1 MSDIVRLAARDG
13 ALRRNLPLR
22 ARLLDG
28 LRAFFRDKGFLEV
41 ETPIA
46 CASPGVETHLAAFEL
61 RGAGLHEPRYLTTS
75 PEFHMKRLVAAGFG
89 RVFQVT
95 RAFRAAEF
103 GDRHNP
109 EFTMVEWYRVGET
122 YEAIMDDAEEL
133 LWALGD
139 AVGIEDAPAVEGMRG
154 PSLLVPPYPRIP
166 FATAFARAGAGD
178 PFPLSPE
185 ERDQVLVE
193 TVEPTLGRDTPE
205 FLIEYPVDQA
215 SLARVKPGDPRVAER
230 FELYSGG
237 LELANGFTELPDAD
251 EYLAR
256 CQADLRERERLGFPA
271 YPIDRRYVSML
282 RDGLP
287 PCAGVALGFDRVAM
301 LLLGASTIRDVIAFP
316 FDVA

>member
-75 PEFHMKRLVAAGFG
+75 PEFHMKRLIAAGFD

-139 AVGIEDAPAVEGMRG
+139 AVGIEDAPAVAGMRG

-251 EYLAR
+251 EYVAR
-256 CQADLRERERLGFPA
+256 CETDLRERERLGLPA

>member
-1 MSDIVRLAARDG
+1 MNDIVRFAVRDG

-22 ARLLDG
+22 ARLLDA
-28 LRAFFRDKGFLEV
+28 LRAFFRGRGFLEV

-46 CASPGVETHLAAFEL
+46 CASPGVETHLQAFEL
-61 RGAGLHEPRYLTTS
+61 RGAGLFEPRYLTTS

-89 RVFQVT
+89 KVFQVT
-95 RAFRAAEF
+95 RAFRAAEL

-133 LWALGD
+133 LWAMGD
-139 AVGIEDAPAVEGMRG
+139 AVGIEDAPAVEGLRG
-154 PSLLVPPYPRIP
+154 PSVLVPPYPRTA
-166 FATAFARAGAGD
+166 FADAFARAGAGD
-178 PFPLSPE
+178 PFPMAPE
-185 ERDQVLVE
+185 DRDQVLVE
-193 TVEPTLGRDTPE
+193 AVEPTLGHDTPE
-205 FLIEYPVDQA
+205 FLIEYPADQA

-251 EYLAR
+251 EYVAR
-256 CQADLRERERLGFPA
+256 CEADLRERERLGLPA

-301 LLLGASTIRDVIAFP
+301 LLLGASTIRDVLAFP

>member
-1 MSDIVRLAARDG
+1 MSDIVRFAGHDG
-13 ALRRNLPLR
+13 MLRRNLPLR
-22 ARLLDG
+22 ARLLDA

-61 RGAGLHEPRYLTTS
+61 RGAGLHQPRYLTTS
-75 PEFHMKRLVAAGFG
+75 PEFHMKRLVAAGFH
-89 RVFQVT
+89 RIFQVT

-109 EFTMVEWYRVGET
+109 EFTMVEWYRAGET
-122 YEAIMDDAEEL
+122 YDAIMNDAEEL
-133 LWALGD
+133 LWAMGD
-139 AVGIEDAPAVEGMRG
+139 AVGVEDAPAVEGLRG
-154 PSLLVPPYPRIP
+154 PSVLVPPYPRIA
-166 FATAFARAGAGD
+166 FEHAFARAGAED
-178 PFPLSPE
+178 PFAMTPE
-185 ERDQVLVE
+185 ERDLALVE
-193 TVEPTLGRDTPE
+193 RVESTIGANTPE

-256 CQADLRERERLGFPA
+256 CETDLRERQRLGLPA
-271 YPIDRRYVSML
+271 YPIDDRYVSML